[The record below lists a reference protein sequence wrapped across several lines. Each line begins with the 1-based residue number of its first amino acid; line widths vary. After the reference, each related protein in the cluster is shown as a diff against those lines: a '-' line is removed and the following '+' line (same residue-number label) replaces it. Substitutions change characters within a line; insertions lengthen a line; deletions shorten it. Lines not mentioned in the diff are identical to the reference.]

1 MAEKKMI
8 IDGVSCPFTT
18 ERNVLEVARN
28 NGIDIP
34 SLCYC
39 ENLSIYGGCRL
50 CLVEN
55 DRGKMDAACSMQ
67 PRDGMVVNTHTKQ
80 VLDSRRTTLQLLM
93 SSHRADCLTC
103 DQSGR
108 CKLQEYARRYHVD
121 EHRFEPNTYCTEPM
135 DLSSPSIVRDPSK
148 CILCG
153 LCVRTCAEIQNI
165 GAVDFSGRGK
175 KAHISADFGKT
186 LKDTDCVGC
195 GQCAAVCPTGAITI
209 RNETEKF
216 WSMLQDQ
223 TRKVVVQYAPSV
235 RVGMAERF
243 GLPAN
248 EPCTGK
254 LVAALRRLGADV
266 VYDTNLTAD
275 LTIMEEGS
283 EFIERFTHKD
293 QYQWPMFT
301 SCCPGWVRFVK
312 SQYPELTDNLSTA
325 KSPQQMFGAVAKS
338 YFAEKVGI
346 DPKRLFVVSIMP
358 CVSKKSECALPTMKN
373 DAGDPDVDVSITTR
387 ELNIM
392 MRANHIE
399 PKYLPEEEFDSPL
412 GSATGAAV
420 VFGTTGGVM
429 DAALRSA
436 YFLITGKNP
445 DPDAFTA
452 VRGMDGWKEAT
463 FNIPGAG
470 DVRVAVVSSLGK
482 ARKLIEA
489 VKRGDAAYDFVE
501 VMACPGGCAGGG
513 GQPIHDGTEFAED
526 RGNVLWRLDQGEL
539 LRFSHEN
546 PDVKALYKDYLGAP
560 LGEKSHHLLHT
571 DHNAWQMPQKML

>member
-266 VYDTNLTAD
+266 VYNHADYRLMSRRALDALAEYKEVNLFLRGLVPLVGYPSTVVYYERGKRFAGESKYP
-275 LTIMEEGS
+275 LRKMLSFAWEG
-283 EFIERFTHKD
+283 
-293 QYQWPMFT
+293 
-301 SCCPGWVRFVK
+301 
-312 SQYPELTDNLSTA
+312 
-325 KSPQQMFGAVAKS
+325 
-338 YFAEKVGI
+338 
-346 DPKRLFVVSIMP
+346 
-358 CVSKKSECALPTMKN
+358 
-373 DAGDPDVDVSITTR
+373 
-387 ELNIM
+387 
-392 MRANHIE
+392 
-399 PKYLPEEEFDSPL
+399 
-412 GSATGAAV
+412 
-420 VFGTTGGVM
+420 
-429 DAALRSA
+429 
-436 YFLITGKNP
+436 
-445 DPDAFTA
+445 
-452 VRGMDGWKEAT
+452 
-463 FNIPGAG
+463 
-470 DVRVAVVSSLGK
+470 VSSLTVSPLRLITRIGVVMFLVSIAMLIYFLVRYFTGHTVAGWSSLAVSIWAIGGLQLLAIGVVGEYIGKIYLETK
-482 ARKLIEA
+482 ARPRYRIE
-489 VKRGDAAYDFVE
+489 
-501 VMACPGGCAGGG
+501 
-513 GQPIHDGTEFAED
+513 TELDDREAE
-526 RGNVLWRLDQGEL
+526 L
-539 LRFSHEN
+539 
-546 PDVKALYKDYLGAP
+546 
-560 LGEKSHHLLHT
+560 
-571 DHNAWQMPQKML
+571 